1 VTKAPRLVLDT
12 NVVVSALLWH
22 GRPGQLL
29 AMAAQGEIRLYTSRL
44 LLAELQSTL
53 ERPKLVRR
61 AEYTGLAVANMI
73 SNYRNAVTLARP
85 ALLERAYSRD
95 PDDDHVIA
103 CALAAKADAIVSGD
117 DDLLSMKT
125 ASGIAIR
132 TVAETLKWLDAL
144 GLKATP

>member
-1 VTKAPRLVLDT
+1 MTTTPRLVLDT
-12 NVVVSALLWH
+12 NVVVSALLWQ

-29 AMAAQGEIRLYTSRL
+29 MMAAQGEIRLYTSRL
-44 LLAELQSTL
+44 LLEELQSTL

-61 AEYTGLAVANMI
+61 ADYTGLAVTNMI

-103 CALAAKADAIVSGD
+103 CAIGARADFLVTGD
-117 DDLLSMKT
+117 NDLLTLKEVRGVPIQSV
-125 ASGIAIR
+125 AAVIR
-132 TVAETLKWLDAL
+132 TLSILDQ
-144 GLKATP
+144 